1 MKPPGLIDKTDLAQ
15 KGKKALAHPS
25 RHLFCEAK
33 EMRELKNKIPQGGSL
48 SAAGHK
54 LPLTRGLLFLE

>member
-25 RHLFCEAK
+25 QHLFFEAK
-33 EMRELKNKIPQGGSL
+33 EMRELKNKIPQGGSP
-48 SAAGHK
+48 SAAGLN
-54 LPLTRGLLFLE
+54 LPYA